1 MASLCS
7 CSNVGCTENHNSLPL
22 AGFYSMRTKEAITP
36 DSLQIG
42 GVGAPGDS
50 LLREEDSR
58 VQQLYLPF
66 RSTTPATFFYVRYK
80 AKALDYPQL
89 VDTLKFYYESLPFFA
104 SEDCGAMYHYLIT
117 DYAYTTHLID
127 SVAVTDSLI
136 TNIDH
141 ETIQIFFRT
150 AEPSQPDD
158 PSDNGND

>member
-1 MASLCS
+1 
-7 CSNVGCTENHNSLPL
+7 
-22 AGFYSMRTKEAITP
+22 
-36 DSLQIG
+36 
-42 GVGAPGDS
+42 
-50 LLREEDSR
+50 
-58 VQQLYLPF
+58 
-66 RSTTPATFFYVRYK
+66 
-80 AKALDYPQL
+80 
-89 VDTLKFYYESLPFFA
+89 
-104 SEDCGAMYHYLIT
+104 MYHYLIT